1 VGSVHTEHIQ
11 LHCVGTRRICT
22 IIEDYECAV
31 ASIAD
36 FWKAVAEKDLFSCP
50 RECNTLI
57 YPYTISRTVMSDV
70 FIEFVNIS
78 YGIDKNELLNN
89 FVHVQVFFSSL
100 TYLDITVNPA
110 YTLMALFSDVGGA
123 FGLVLGATLLT
134 LVEFIEFCFNLW
146 KGLRRLSLEGNSQG
160 IVIQ

>member
-1 VGSVHTEHIQ
+1 
-11 LHCVGTRRICT
+11 
-22 IIEDYECAV
+22 
-31 ASIAD
+31 
-36 FWKAVAEKDLFSCP
+36 
-50 RECNTLI
+50 
-57 YPYTISRTVMSDV
+57 MSDV